1 MKNDQSE
8 KINRVFKNRANFR
21 SAICEIGKSGAGL
34 RRVNFEGNFFE
45 NLRFHSRKNKIE
57 TAQKAGLKKFE
68 KLTREKMLAAAA
80 EIFEKIDA
88 GFLKNLEENFD

>member
-1 MKNDQSE
+1 M
-8 KINRVFKNRANFR
+8 INRKKLIEFLKTTPISEAQFAKLEKVVRVCDESTLK
-21 SAICEIGKSGAGL
+21 EIFLKISGFV
-34 RRVNFEGNFFE
+34 RE
-45 NLRFHSRKNKIE
+45 KNKIE